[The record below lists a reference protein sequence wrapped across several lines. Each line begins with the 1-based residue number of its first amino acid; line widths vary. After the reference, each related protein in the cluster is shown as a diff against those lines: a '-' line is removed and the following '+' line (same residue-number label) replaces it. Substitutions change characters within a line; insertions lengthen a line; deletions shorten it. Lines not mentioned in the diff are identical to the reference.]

1 MSQPL
6 LSTALNLLLHALAVL
21 LLPPLIPGLI
31 AKVKAR
37 MAGRTGPP
45 VLQLYYDLAKLS
57 RKEAVFSRTTTWI
70 FLAGPVGT
78 VAAVLVA
85 SLMVPFGHT
94 PAPISFEGDVI
105 LFAYLLGLARFLTVL
120 SALDTGSAF
129 EGMGAAREV
138 TFSALAEPALFFGFA
153 ALAKATGSLSL
164 APMLVGHGLTPQAQ
178 GMGTA
183 AHLSGPLILIL
194 AGWSIVYLAE
204 NARIPVDDPN
214 THLELTMIHE
224 VMVLDHSGRPFALVL
239 YGASLKLVVLG
250 ALLVD
255 LLLPRLAHGWMN
267 WLMFLA
273 GLGGL
278 ALAVGLVESMT
289 ARFRMTKVPQFL
301 LAGVLASAF
310 AFLLLLV

>member
-1 MSQPL
+1 MLQSL
-6 LSTALNLLLHALAVL
+6 LATALNLFLHALVVL

-31 AKVKAR
+31 AKVKAI
-37 MAGRTGPP
+37 MGGRTGPP
-45 VLQLYYDLAKLS
+45 VLQLYYDLAKLA

-78 VAAVLVA
+78 VAALLVA

-94 PAPISFEGDVI
+94 APPVAFEGDVI
-105 LFAYLLGLARFLTVL
+105 LFAYLLALARFLTVL

-138 TFSALAEPALFFGFA
+138 SFSALAEPALFFGFA
-153 ALAKATGSLSL
+153 ALAKATGTLSL
-164 APMLVGHGLTPQAQ
+164 APMLNAH
-178 GMGTA
+178 GMGSGG
-183 AHLSGPLILIL
+183 HFSGPLILIL

-255 LLLPRLAHGWMN
+255 LVLPRYLHAWSN
-267 WLMFLA
+267 WLAFFA
-273 GLGGL
+273 GLGLL
-278 ALAVGLVESMT
+278 AVAVGLVESST
-289 ARFRMTKVPQFL
+289 ARFRMNKVPQFL

>member
-1 MSQPL
+1 MPAPL
-6 LSTALNLLLHALAVL
+6 LPALWNLLLHLAVCL

-37 MAGRTGPP
+37 MAGRQGPP
-45 VLQLYYDLAKLS
+45 VLQLYYDLARLA
-57 RKEAVFSRTTTWI
+57 RKRAVFSRTTTWV

-78 VAAVLVA
+78 VAALLVA
-85 SLMVPFGHT
+85 SLLVPFGPS
-94 PAPISFEGDVI
+94 PAPVGFEGDVI
-105 LFAYLLGLARFLTVL
+105 LFAYLFGLARFLTVL

-138 TFSALAEPALFFGFA
+138 TFAALAEPALFFGFA

-164 APMLVGHGLTPQAQ
+164 GPMLRAHGMAS
-178 GMGTA
+178 GG
-183 AHLSGPLILIL
+183 HLSGPLLLIL
-194 AGWSIVYLAE
+194 AGWGIVYLAE

-224 VMVLDHSGRPFALVL
+224 VMVLDHSGRPLALVL

-255 LLLPRLAHGWMN
+255 LVLPALPKAWMN
-267 WLMFLA
+267 GLAFLGA
-273 GLGGL
+273 LGLL
-278 ALAVGLVESMT
+278 ALAVGVVESSM

-301 LAGVLASAF
+301 VAGVLASAF

>member
-6 LSTALNLLLHALAVL
+6 LSTLLNLLVHTLVVL
-21 LLPPLIPGLI
+21 LLPPLMPGLI

-45 VLQLYYDLAKLS
+45 VLQLYYDLAKLA

-78 VAAVLVA
+78 VAAILVA

-94 PAPISFEGDVI
+94 PTPVSFEGDVI

-120 SALDTGSAF
+120 SAMDTGSAF

-138 TFSALAEPALFFGFA
+138 SFSALAEPALFFGFA
-153 ALAKATGSLSL
+153 ALAKATGTLSL
-164 APMLVGHGLTPQAQ
+164 TPMLHAH

-183 AHLSGPLILIL
+183 THLSGPLILIL

-267 WLMFLA
+267 WLAFLGA
-273 GLGGL
+273 LGLL
-278 ALAVGLVESMT
+278 SAAVGLVESTT

-301 LAGVLASAF
+301 LAGVMASAF

>member
-1 MSQPL
+1 MSQALMPTIVNAVLHGL
-6 LSTALNLLLHALAVL
+6 LIL

-45 VLQLYYDLAKLS
+45 VLQLYYDLAKLA
-57 RKEAVFSRTTTWI
+57 RKQAVFSRTTSWV

-78 VAAVLVA
+78 VAALLVA
-85 SLMVPFGHT
+85 SLLVPFGQT
-94 PAPISFEGDVI
+94 LAPVAFEGDVI
-105 LFAYLLGLARFLTVL
+105 LFAYLLGLSRFLTVL

-138 TFSALAEPALFFGFA
+138 SFSALAEPALFFGFA

-164 APMLVGHGLTPQAQ
+164 TPMLHAH
-178 GMGTA
+178 GMGSA

-194 AGWSIVYLAE
+194 AGWAIVYLAE

-255 LLLPRLAHGWMN
+255 PLLPRLAQGWQN
-267 WLMFLA
+267 WLAFLGA
-273 GLGGL
+273 LGVL
-278 ALAVGLVESMT
+278 AVAVGLVEST
-289 ARFRMTKVPQFL
+289 SARFRMTKVPQFL
-301 LAGVLASAF
+301 VAGVLASAF
-310 AFLLLLV
+310 AFLLMLV

>member
-1 MSQPL
+1 M
-6 LSTALNLLLHALAVL
+6 LNLLLHALTVL

-45 VLQLYYDLAKLS
+45 VLQLYYDLAKLV
-57 RKEAVFSRTTTWI
+57 RKQAVYSRTTTWI
-70 FLAGPVGT
+70 FLAGPVGS
-78 VAAVLVA
+78 VAALLVA

-94 PAPISFEGDVI
+94 PAPVAFEGDVI

-120 SALDTGSAF
+120 AALDTGSAF

-138 TFSALAEPALFFGFA
+138 SFSALAEPALFFGFA

-164 APMLVGHGLTPQAQ
+164 TPMLQAH
-178 GMGTA
+178 GMGKVG
-183 AHLSGPLILIL
+183 HLSGPLILIL
-194 AGWSIVYLAE
+194 AGWAIVYLAE
-204 NARIPVDDPN
+204 NARMPVDDPN

-224 VMVLDHSGRPFALVL
+224 VMVLDHSGRPFALML

-255 LLLPRLAHGWMN
+255 PLLPLLGRGWMN
-267 WLMFLA
+267 WLAFFGAL
-273 GLGGL
+273 GLL
-278 ALAVGLVESMT
+278 ALVVGLVEST
-289 ARFRMTKVPQFL
+289 SARFRMTKVPQFL
-301 LAGVLASAF
+301 VAGVLASAF

>member
-6 LSTALNLLLHALAVL
+6 MSTVVNLLLHVLSVL

-31 AKVKAR
+31 TKVKAR

-45 VLQLYYDLAKLS
+45 VFQLYYDLAKLA
-57 RKEAVFSRTTTWI
+57 RKEAVFSRTTTWV
-70 FLAGPVGT
+70 FLVGPVGT
-78 VAAVLVA
+78 VAALLVA
-85 SLMVPFGHT
+85 SLLVPFGQT
-94 PAPISFEGDVI
+94 AAPVTFEGDVI

-138 TFSALAEPALFFGFA
+138 SFSALAEPALFFGFA
-153 ALAKATGSLSL
+153 ALAKATDSLSL
-164 APMLVGHGLTPQAQ
+164 TAMLHTHGLAS
-178 GMGTA
+178 GG
-183 AHLSGPLILIL
+183 HLSGPLILIL
-194 AGWSIVYLAE
+194 AGWGIVYLAE

-255 LLLPRLAHGWMN
+255 LLLPRLAKPWMD
-267 WLMFLA
+267 WLAFFGGLGLLA
-273 GLGGL
+273 GV
-278 ALAVGLVESMT
+278 VGLVESSM

-301 LAGVLASAF
+301 LVGVLASGF

>member
-1 MSQPL
+1 MSHAL
-6 LSTALNLLLHALAVL
+6 VSTILNGVLHALVIL

-31 AKVKAR
+31 ARTKAR
-37 MAGRTGPP
+37 MAGRSGPP

-57 RKEAVFSRTTTWI
+57 RKEAVFSRTTTWV

-78 VAAVLVA
+78 VAALLVA
-85 SLMVPFGHT
+85 SLLVPFGHT
-94 PAPISFEGDVI
+94 EAPVSFEGDVI
-105 LFAYLLGLARFLTVL
+105 LFAYLLGLSRFLTVL
-120 SALDTGSAF
+120 SAMDTGSAF

-138 TFSALAEPALFFGFA
+138 SFSALAEPALFFGFA
-153 ALAKATGSLSL
+153 ALAKATGTLSL
-164 APMLVGHGLTPQAQ
+164 TPMLHAH

-183 AHLSGPLILIL
+183 VHLSGPLILIL
-194 AGWSIVYLAE
+194 AGWAIVFLAE

-255 LLLPRLAHGWMN
+255 PLLPRLAHGWMN
-267 WLMFLA
+267 WLAFLGA
-273 GLGGL
+273 MGGL
-278 ALAVGLVESMT
+278 ALAVGLVESTT

>member
-1 MSQPL
+1 MSQTL
-6 LSTALNLLLHALAVL
+6 LSTLLNLLVHALVVL

-45 VLQLYYDLAKLS
+45 VLQLYYDLAKLA
-57 RKEAVFSRTTTWI
+57 RKEAVFSRTTTWV

-78 VAAVLVA
+78 VAAILVA

-94 PAPISFEGDVI
+94 AAPVAFEGDVI
-105 LFAYLLGLARFLTVL
+105 LFAYLLGLSRFLTVL
-120 SALDTGSAF
+120 SAMDTGSAF

-138 TFSALAEPALFFGFA
+138 SFSALAEPALFFGFA
-153 ALAKATGSLSL
+153 ALAKATGTLSL
-164 APMLVGHGLTPQAQ
+164 TPMLHAH

-183 AHLSGPLILIL
+183 VHLSGPLILIL

-204 NARIPVDDPN
+204 NSRIPVDDPN

-255 LLLPRLAHGWMN
+255 PLLPRLAHGWQN
-267 WLMFLA
+267 WLAFLGA
-273 GLGGL
+273 LGLL
-278 ALAVGLVESMT
+278 AVAVGLVESTT